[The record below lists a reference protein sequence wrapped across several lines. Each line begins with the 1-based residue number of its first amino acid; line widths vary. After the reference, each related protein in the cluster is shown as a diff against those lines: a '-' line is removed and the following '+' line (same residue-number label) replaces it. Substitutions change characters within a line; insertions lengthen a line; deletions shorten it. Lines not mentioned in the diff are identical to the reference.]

1 MNEEAYRN
9 IPSMFVTWLVF
20 QPLRSSLN
28 VLYVEQYTPPTSFQS
43 ESKRLNQDDIS
54 VTALV
59 SHVLMWPY
67 VLVAVVESSHHAV
80 TAVRR
85 LAVSVMAVMSRR

>member
-1 MNEEAYRN
+1 MN
-9 IPSMFVTWLVF
+9 ILPMFVTWLVSNEDKSWLNVLDVE
-20 QPLRSSLN
+20 QASSLN
-28 VLYVEQYTPPTSFQS
+28 KY
-43 ESKRLNQDDIS
+43 DIS

-67 VLVAVVESSHHAV
+67 VLVAVVASLHHAV

-85 LAVSVMAVMSRR
+85 LAVSNR

>member
-1 MNEEAYRN
+1 MNEEAPWN
-9 IPSMFVTWLVF
+9 IRSMFVTWLVF

-28 VLYVEQYTPPTSFQS
+28 VLYVEQYTPPMSFQKRS
-43 ESKRLNQDDIS
+43 YRLNKHDMS
-54 VTALV
+54 VTWLV

-67 VLVAVVESSHHAV
+67 VLAAAAASLHHAV

-85 LAVSVMAVMSRR
+85 LAVSNR